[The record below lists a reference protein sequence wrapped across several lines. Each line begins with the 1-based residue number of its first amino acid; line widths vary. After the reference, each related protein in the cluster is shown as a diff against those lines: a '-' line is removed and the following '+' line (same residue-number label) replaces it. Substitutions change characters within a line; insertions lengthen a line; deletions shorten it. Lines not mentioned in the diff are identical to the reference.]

1 MPSMLIKTPT
11 KKPDQKAADLD
22 WMILNVILPY
32 QKQKKEKQACATTAS
47 TGTASRN

>member
-1 MPSMLIKTPT
+1 MPRKISETLR

-32 QKQKKEKQACATTAS
+32 QKKKKEKPAWDTTTSITSAS
-47 TGTASRN
+47 GR